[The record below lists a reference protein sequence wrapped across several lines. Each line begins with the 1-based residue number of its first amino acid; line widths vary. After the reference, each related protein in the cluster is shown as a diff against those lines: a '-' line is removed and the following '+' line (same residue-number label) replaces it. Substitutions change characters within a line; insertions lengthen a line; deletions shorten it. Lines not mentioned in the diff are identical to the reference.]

1 MNSIIMKYVIKIRI
15 KSENDFNIIN
25 FIQSID
31 ICDLSCLFNNICSC
45 YIDIKMYINQY
56 LNNKIR

>member
-31 ICDLSCLFNNICSC
+31 ICDLSCLFNNSW
-45 YIDIKMYINQY
+45 YIDIIMYSI
-56 LNNKIR
+56 

>member
-31 ICDLSCLFNNICSC
+31 ICDLSCLFYNSW

>member
-31 ICDLSCLFNNICSC
+31 ICDLSCLFNNSC